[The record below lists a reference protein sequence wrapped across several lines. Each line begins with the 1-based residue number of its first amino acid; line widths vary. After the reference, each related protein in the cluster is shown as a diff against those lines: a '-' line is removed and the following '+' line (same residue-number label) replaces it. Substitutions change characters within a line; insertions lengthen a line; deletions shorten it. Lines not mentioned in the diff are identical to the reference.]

1 MTRWLPASSIRFTL
15 VSAAVVAG
23 ALVGA
28 IPSPADPDVS
38 VPTPIPGEP
47 APPAPVPA
55 AGDPVAAAA
64 PGDPI
69 AAPAPAP
76 GPNLSPGGIPQIQN
90 PNYGSGG
97 GLFGTI
103 SDLWHQVS
111 NPYYAPGELAAAPVP
126 PPGAGPAPAL
136 PPGYVSTNAP
146 GSETASLTPAGGP
159 ATGRPALPPGYY
171 STSGPPPP
179 GYEYTSGMPGQPVPT
194 TAAPAPPP

>member
-1 MTRWLPASSIRFTL
+1 MTKRPPAS
-15 VSAAVVAG
+15 VVRSTFVGIAMTAG
-23 ALVGA
+23 ALVSA
-28 IPSPADPDVS
+28 VPSMADPDVPI
-38 VPTPIPGEP
+38 PTPIPG
-47 APPAPVPA
+47 APVPGAPVPGDAPPSVPDAA
-55 AGDPVAAAA
+55 AGDPVA
-64 PGDPI
+64 
-69 AAPAPAP
+69 APAP
-76 GPNLSPGGIPQIQN
+76 GPNLSPGGIPQIAN

-103 SDLWHQVS
+103 SDLWKQVS
-111 NPYYAPGELAAAPVP
+111 NPYYAPGEGIAAPAP

-146 GSETASLTPAGGP
+146 GSETASSTPAGGP

-179 GYEYTSGMPGQPVPT
+179 GYEYTSGLPGQVVPT